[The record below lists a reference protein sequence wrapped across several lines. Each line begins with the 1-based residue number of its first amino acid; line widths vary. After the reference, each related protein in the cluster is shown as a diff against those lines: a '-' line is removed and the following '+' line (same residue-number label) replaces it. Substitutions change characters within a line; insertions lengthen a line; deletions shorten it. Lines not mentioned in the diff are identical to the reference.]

1 MRIKYIEGEI
11 ENLIGKKSL
20 EKNEMSDIICRN
32 KLVFVLRIIVT
43 FTFSFA
49 E

>member
-20 EKNEMSDIICRN
+20 EKNEMSDIISRN
-32 KLVFVLRIIVT
+32 KLVLRIIVT